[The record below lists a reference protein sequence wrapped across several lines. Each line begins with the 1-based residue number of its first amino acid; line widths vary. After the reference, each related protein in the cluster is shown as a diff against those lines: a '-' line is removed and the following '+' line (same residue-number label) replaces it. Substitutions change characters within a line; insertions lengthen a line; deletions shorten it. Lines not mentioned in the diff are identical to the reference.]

1 MRLKRGLIRYRI
13 VKKGVLGVGLIG
25 LQILSVCRYMEI
37 VNGIGARKC
46 VQGSYSRWCY
56 DGDGALWSEYR
67 QIYLK
72 IRWREF

>member
-46 VQGSYSRWCY
+46 VQGS
-56 DGDGALWSEYR
+56 LLFEMV
-67 QIYLK
+67 L
-72 IRWREF
+72 